1 MTTNASS
8 FLNAPP
14 YFHHIFPDD
23 GRRRPFR
30 FAQTGSGQ
38 TQGQLI
44 DPHPYCTRPDGLLC
58 PEQVRRS
65 ARISAQRSRTSRC
78 LRWTLMMCHGRTR
91 LLPLFRGLRVAPS
104 TCRLHRC
111 VSACVPGC
119 VRACVPGWLA
129 GRLPGCLASCLS
141 GVLACP
147 STCKFSPSATVEWI
161 KLTAANGRCIRH
173 TWSAG
178 CSPHGCAL
186 CMQGWG
192 VDVNE
197 EALKKYP
204 PVNDPKTGM
213 WSAMQEGGG
222 GSGGPSANPVAAAS
236 VSGSGCAPRL

>member
-1 MTTNASS
+1 VPWKDEIVTVVPRIEGSTFYMPT
-8 FLNAPP
+8 APVC
-14 YFHHIFPDD
+14 I
-23 GRRRPFR
+23 
-30 FAQTGSGQ
+30 
-38 TQGQLI
+38 
-44 DPHPYCTRPDGLLC
+44 
-58 PEQVRRS
+58 
-65 ARISAQRSRTSRC
+65 C
-78 LRWTLMMCHGRTR
+78 LRAWL
-91 LLPLFRGLRVAPS
+91 
-104 TCRLHRC
+104 
-111 VSACVPGC
+111 
-119 VRACVPGWLA
+119 RACLRAWLAGWLA
-129 GRLPGCLASCLS
+129 AWLPGCLASCLS

-147 STCKFSPSATVEWI
+147 STCTISPSATVEWI

-222 GSGGPSANPVAAAS
+222 SGGPSANPVAAAS